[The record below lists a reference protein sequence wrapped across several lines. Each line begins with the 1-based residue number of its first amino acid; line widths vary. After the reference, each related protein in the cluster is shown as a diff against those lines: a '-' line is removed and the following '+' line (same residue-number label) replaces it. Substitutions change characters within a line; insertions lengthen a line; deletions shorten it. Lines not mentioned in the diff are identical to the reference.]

1 MKFNGINR
9 NRERVREK
17 SLQGEI
23 FPRNKNYNNL
33 KPITKYNCSERKQ

>member
-9 NRERVREK
+9 KRKIVREK
-17 SLQGEI
+17 SLQGEV

-33 KPITKYNCSERKQ
+33 KPITKYT